1 MPDWLSFEP
10 FTRTASCAID
20 KVIGKLKIPAGSMAQ
35 LQSSANYLIARQ
47 LSNGIIGTFGRM
59 INRTSAGTTQA
70 KFDNYSQVITTSLS
84 TCDKWTDIF
93 PGTSATLLTLE
104 SSTGA
109 LRVDDLAVSSLGS
122 GSGLN
127 TLDTYIGPVLQVKN
141 TSMVDITLY
150 LGIPVIL
157 DSNATVDKVDST
169 IYVKMSPLAYL
180 GY

>member
-10 FTRTASCAID
+10 FTRTASCAINN
-20 KVIGKLKIPAGSMAQ
+20 VIGKLKIPAGSMAQ

-47 LSNGIIGTFGRM
+47 LSGGIIGTFGRI
-59 INRTSAGTTQA
+59 INRTSSGSTQA
-70 KFDNYSQVITTSLS
+70 KFDNYTQVITTALS

-93 PGTSATLLTLE
+93 PGTSASLLTLE

-109 LRVDDLAVSSLGS
+109 LRADDLTVSSLGA

-127 TLDTYIGPVLQVKN
+127 TLDTYIGPVLQVSN
-141 TSMVDITLY
+141 TSMTEITLY

-157 DSNATVDKVDST
+157 DSTATVDKVDST

-180 GY
+180 DN

>member
-10 FTRTASCAID
+10 FTRTASCAIQD
-20 KVIGKLKIPAGSMAQ
+20 VIGKLKIPAGSMAE

-47 LSNGIIGTFGRM
+47 LAGGTIGTFGSI
-59 INRTSAGTTQA
+59 INRTSSGSTLA
-70 KFDNYSQVITTSLS
+70 KYDNYSSVISTAVS

-93 PGTSATLLTLE
+93 PGTSASLLTLV

-109 LRVDDLAVSSLGS
+109 LRVDDLTISSLGS

-141 TSMVDITLY
+141 TSLQEITLY
-150 LGIPVIL
+150 LGIPRIV
-157 DSNATVDKVDST
+157 DSTSTTDKVDST
-169 IYVKMSPLAYL
+169 IYVKMTPLAYL
-180 GY
+180 EN